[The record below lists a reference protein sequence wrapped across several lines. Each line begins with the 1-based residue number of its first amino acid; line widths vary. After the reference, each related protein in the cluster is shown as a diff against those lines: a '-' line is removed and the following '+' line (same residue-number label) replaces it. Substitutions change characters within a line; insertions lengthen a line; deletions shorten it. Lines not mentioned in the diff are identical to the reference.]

1 MKLSARQKD
10 QTSSRLI
17 EHSKSIMLSSSAGDM
32 GDQPGAYYISPS
44 KVKISI
50 KNDNLDANQEK
61 EDKTTEVV

>member
-1 MKLSARQKD
+1 
-10 QTSSRLI
+10 
-17 EHSKSIMLSSSAGDM
+17 MLSSSAGDM

-61 EDKTTEVV
+61 EDKTTEVVL